1 MGCRLLV
8 VDDDDD
14 DDADDRNNRRVGDDR
29 WCGDTLPP
37 SLSLDVDDGGVG
49 GNVKPA
55 TRKYVHAVSARFT
68 VSDVFANLCICA

>member
-8 VDDDDD
+8 VADDEDDVD
-14 DDADDRNNRRVGDDR
+14 DDDRNNRRVGDDR

-49 GNVKPA
+49 GSVKPE
-55 TRKYVHAVSARFT
+55 
-68 VSDVFANLCICA
+68 